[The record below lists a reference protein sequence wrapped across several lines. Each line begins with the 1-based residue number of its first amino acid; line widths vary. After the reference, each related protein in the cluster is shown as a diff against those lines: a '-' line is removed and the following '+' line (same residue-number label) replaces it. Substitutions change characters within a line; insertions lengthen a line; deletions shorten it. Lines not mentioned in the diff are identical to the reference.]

1 MSHDHAIHPVTGTT
15 ANPRPARASAA
26 PHSRQAG
33 EVLGSTDNSKDRN
46 PWYVRGLRPVEN
58 ELDTFLENDFVWF
71 GY

>member
-1 MSHDHAIHPVTGTT
+1 MSHDHAIHPATGTV

-26 PHSRQAG
+26 PR
-33 EVLGSTDNSKDRN
+33 STDKNKDN

-58 ELDTFLENDFVWF
+58 ELDVFLRNDFVWL

>member
-26 PHSRQAG
+26 LYGRQAG
-33 EVLGSTDNSKDRN
+33 EASDSTDKNKDRD
-46 PWYVRGLRPVEN
+46 PWYTHGLRPVEN
-58 ELDTFLENDFVWF
+58 ELDVFLKNDFVWF